1 MNRPFTLSDFDF
13 ALPPELIAQQPA
25 PERTA
30 SRLLHVNGAQLN
42 DLHFSDL
49 PGLLRAGDLLVFN
62 DTRVIKAR
70 LHGRK
75 ASGGKVEALIERVI
89 GNDAAMAQVR
99 ASHPPA
105 IGSLLEFGSPA
116 FSAGAKV
123 VDRDGRFFL
132 LAFSANVWDVLEHL
146 GEVPLPPYIRHG
158 AEPVDE
164 ARYQTVYA
172 RTPGAVA
179 APTAGLHFDDAL
191 LATLRAQG
199 VQTAFVTLHVGA
211 GTFLPVQTENLAE
224 HRMHREW
231 YSIDAATAQAI
242 AAAKAEG
249 RRVIAVGTT
258 ATRALESAARAT
270 GVVAAGSGETDIFIT
285 PGYEFRVIDRL
296 ITNFHLPK
304 STLLM
309 LVSAFAGYETIMAAY
324 RHAVEARYRFFSYG
338 DAMLLERT
346 PA

>member
-158 AEPVDE
+158 ADPVDE

-270 GVVAAGSGETDIFIT
+270 
-285 PGYEFRVIDRL
+285 DR
-296 ITNFHLPK
+296 K
-304 STLLM
+304 STRLNSSHIPLSRM
-309 LVSAFAGYETIMAAY
+309 PSSA
-324 RHAVEARYRFFSYG
+324 
-338 DAMLLERT
+338 
-346 PA
+346 